1 MTNYNKENTKYD
13 DQIFIFGNKAQRNLE
28 NLNIFLI
35 GAGAT
40 GCELLKYFAM
50 MGIASNNNSIITVTD
65 HDNIEKSNLNRQFL
79 FRQEDLLKP
88 KSEVAINSIKKM
100 NNQINLRAFHEYVN
114 KDTENIFNEEFW
126 KKQDAVIMAVDN
138 YEARRYISK
147 KCENLKIIYFNCG
160 TNGTYANFEAFIPGK
175 TAPARYPYNYK
186 KEVPSCT
193 IKMFPSKISHCI
205 QWAHKHFE
213 KYFNENIK
221 NVFIFNNNLEEFYD
235 ILNKI
240 NDLGVRYNKIKK
252 TFKLYKLAKDNDFNR
267 CIKYAIKKYYKLFI
281 YNINNIL
288 EIYPKDM
295 INKKTNKKFWTG
307 VKRMPHPLNFDIN
320 QSIILD
326 YIKSMSINLAKT
338 LGIDFKSK
346 INNEYII
353 KFCNDYKIKEFKK
366 KALETKDYYENKI
379 YELKSSIKEYF
390 NKNENKRTL
399 NINPISYQKDTNDEF
414 EINYIFT
421 ASNLRA
427 RNYTI
432 DEEDK
437 TKIKIIAGKI
447 IPSIVTSTS
456 AVAGLLSLQLY
467 VICQNKDYNKFRIG
481 CIDLSS
487 NLINL
492 AIPEEIEEI

>member
-1 MTNYNKENTKYD
+1 
-13 DQIFIFGNKAQRNLE
+13 
-28 NLNIFLI
+28 
-35 GAGAT
+35 
-40 GCELLKYFAM
+40 
-50 MGIASNNNSIITVTD
+50 
-65 HDNIEKSNLNRQFL
+65 
-79 FRQEDLLKP
+79 
-88 KSEVAINSIKKM
+88 
-100 NNQINLRAFHEYVN
+100 
-114 KDTENIFNEEFW
+114 
-126 KKQDAVIMAVDN
+126 
-138 YEARRYISK
+138 
-147 KCENLKIIYFNCG
+147 
-160 TNGTYANFEAFIPGK
+160 
-175 TAPARYPYNYK
+175 
-186 KEVPSCT
+186 
-193 IKMFPSKISHCI
+193 MFPSKISHCI

-221 NVFIFNNNLEEFYD
+221 NVFIFNNDLEEFYD

-295 INKKTNKKFWTG
+295 INKKTNKKFWSG

-366 KALETKDYYENKI
+366 KALETKDYYEKKI
-379 YELKSSIKEYF
+379 YELKFSIKDYF